1 MAVQISGNDI
11 TVPRDGTFTRNV
23 TIGGTLT
30 YEDVTNIDSVGLIT
44 ARTGIEIGARPGVA
58 ASISVD
64 GNMIVSGISTFG
76 GAISATSG
84 TFTGG
89 IDVTSN
95 VTISDSIVH
104 SGDDNTKI
112 RFPSADTI
120 TAETAGTERLRITS
134 DGLVGVNVTPTS
146 HNDTTALQ
154 IHDTYNSQ
162 GYPRLRLTNSASGS
176 DSASGF
182 EITLDGNNL
191 SAIVRQREN
200 AGVHVYTNNLERLRV
215 GSNGNVEIGSA
226 AGTGLSYSLLD
237 GLVVNAANGRAGLMV
252 NSSSS
257 DHNAYVSFAYGSSAG
272 EQFNAYLGRV
282 GISTLTFGTNN
293 TIRGGFLDD
302 GALSVGTLE
311 KSGTSNVLCNINGNK
326 MIRLSSF
333 YIGYVPGT
341 SNNSSGVMILHKMGQ
356 NVGMQF
362 SGMATIHSY
371 TGSAY
376 LRGCITVRYNTDN
389 VTSSMTTSDGQSGA
403 NFQLVSGTISGES
416 GTWFGIKKNG
426 GGTGSFYIN
435 AFVAGN
441 IESYGGIREIS
452 NSNWTTAT
460 VHGSGIG

>member
-1 MAVQISGNDI
+1 
-11 TVPRDGTFTRNV
+11 
-23 TIGGTLT
+23 
-30 YEDVTNIDSVGLIT
+30 
-44 ARTGIEIGARPGVA
+44 
-58 ASISVD
+58 
-64 GNMIVSGISTFG
+64 MIVSGISTFG

-134 DGLVGVNVTPTS
+134 NGLVGVNVTPTS

-182 EITLDGNNL
+182 ELAIDGNNL
-191 SAIVRQREN
+191 SAIIRQREN
-200 AGVHVYTNNLERLRV
+200 AGVHIYTNNLERLRV

-237 GLVVNAANGRAGLMV
+237 GLVVNAANGSAGLLI

-257 DHNAYVSFAYGSSAG
+257 SHNAYLGFSYGSSSA

-293 TIRGGFLDD
+293 TIRGAFLDD

-376 LRGCITVRYNTDN
+376 LRGCITVRYNTDV

-441 IESYGGIREIS
+441 IEAYGGIREIS